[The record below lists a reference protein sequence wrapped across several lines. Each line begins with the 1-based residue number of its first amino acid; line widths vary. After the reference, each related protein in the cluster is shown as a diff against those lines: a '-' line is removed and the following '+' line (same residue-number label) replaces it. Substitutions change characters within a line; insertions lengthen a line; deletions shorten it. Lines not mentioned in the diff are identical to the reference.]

1 MRGVRYACVAVGA
14 VGQSVR
20 GDRITTGGAPHPL
33 FSLAGVVASAGR
45 RGVEVLGTTSPNTW
59 RKITTIGDRS
69 GLHTMSDP
77 TAPEPPRGW
86 KGSGRYG
93 QPIPGEIP
101 GGPKPIV
108 WRGMVLN
115 SKVRTLAKD

>member
-1 MRGVRYACVAVGA
+1 MEATPGGGARDDATKHVAVERYYTA
-14 VGQSVR
+14 
-20 GDRITTGGAPHPL
+20 I
-33 FSLAGVVASAGR
+33 
-45 RGVEVLGTTSPNTW
+45 
-59 RKITTIGDRS
+59 DRS

-115 SKVRTLAKD
+115 SKVRTLAKDENASLSLFSQTALHNVYC

>member
-1 MRGVRYACVAVGA
+1 MRYIKGTVTFGLTYSMEKKKLEDLILPQGENRV
-14 VGQSVR
+14 
-20 GDRITTGGAPHPL
+20 PP
-33 FSLAGVVASAGR
+33 VVAYSDSDWAEHTTR
-45 RGVEVLGTTSPNTW
+45 RSTALDYYTA
-59 RKITTIGDRS
+59 IDRS

-115 SKVRTLAKD
+115 SKVRTLAKH

>member
-1 MRGVRYACVAVGA
+1 
-14 VGQSVR
+14 
-20 GDRITTGGAPHPL
+20 
-33 FSLAGVVASAGR
+33 
-45 RGVEVLGTTSPNTW
+45 
-59 RKITTIGDRS
+59 
-69 GLHTMSDP
+69 MSDP

>member
-1 MRGVRYACVAVGA
+1 MWG
-14 VGQSVR
+14 
-20 GDRITTGGAPHPL
+20 GGARDDAECHVC
-33 FSLAGVVASAGR
+33 VVDS
-45 RGVEVLGTTSPNTW
+45 TYD
-59 RKITTIGDRS
+59 DRP
-69 GLHTMSDP
+69 GATMSDP